1 MERLPN
7 EIKIGTIL
15 EHLEETQEKKSER
28 WDAPFL
34 DGMRKYAKWQTDEG
48 VPRADVEAALVRQL
62 LVPTDDEVNYLM
74 KVPSAFAYG
83 AVRNLLIP
91 LALKHFGCQLDH
103 IGFEPTDLTE
113 FWKEVF
119 NG

>member
-1 MERLPN
+1 MERLPTG
-7 EIKIGTIL
+7 IKVSKIL

-34 DGMRKYAKWQTDEG
+34 DGMRKYAKRQTDEG

-62 LVPTDDEVNYLM
+62 LIPTNDEVNYLM

-83 AVRNLLIP
+83 VVRNVLIP
-91 LALKHFGCQLDH
+91 LALKYFGYQLNH
-103 IGFEPTDLTE
+103 IEFEPTDLTE

>member
-1 MERLPN
+1 
-7 EIKIGTIL
+7 
-15 EHLEETQEKKSER
+15 
-28 WDAPFL
+28 
-34 DGMRKYAKWQTDEG
+34 MRKYAKWQTDEG

-62 LVPTDDEVNYLM
+62 LIPTDDEVNYLM

-91 LALKHFGCQLDH
+91 LALKYFGGQLDH
-103 IGFEPTDLTE
+103 IEFEPTDLTE

-119 NG
+119 DGQ